1 MCQSLYVN
9 LYLALVFRLP
19 TAIMVISHT
28 LSAWIRPLMS
38 PACFL
43 CGQQAGDSG
52 LCDACLTSLPTAGGV
67 RCPICFST
75 TATVSQCGRCIQRRP
90 NYDRVAAA
98 LEYAT
103 PVDHLVTGLKYS
115 RDLYAARALAFMLA
129 RRLES
134 EPYPDIVLA
143 MPIAPTRMRERGFN
157 QAEEIARYACDVFGL
172 STSRGIAYRNSAGSP
187 QASLPWRERAR
198 NVRGVFE
205 CNADIAGKTI
215 AVVDDVLTTG
225 ATLDELAAVLKR
237 AGAQSV
243 TGWIVART
251 PSRR

>member
-1 MCQSLYVN
+1 
-9 LYLALVFRLP
+9 
-19 TAIMVISHT
+19 
-28 LSAWIRPLMS
+28 MS

-43 CGQQAGDSG
+43 CGQQAGESG
-52 LCDACLTSLPTAGGV
+52 LCNPCLNSLPTANGI
-67 RCPICFST
+67 RCPICFSA
-75 TATVSQCGRCIQRRP
+75 TATASPCGRCIQQRP
-90 NYDRVAAA
+90 NFDRVVAS

-115 RDLYAARALAFMLA
+115 HGLSAARALAFMLT
-129 RRLES
+129 RVLEC

-143 MPIAPTRMRERGFN
+143 MPIAPTRLRERGFN
-157 QAEEIARYACDVFGL
+157 QAEEIARYACAEFGL
-172 STSRGIAYRNSAGSP
+172 RASRAIAQRTSAGLP

-205 CNADIAGKTI
+205 CNVDISGKTV
-215 AVVDDVLTTG
+215 AVIDDVLTTG
-225 ATLDELAAVLKR
+225 ATLDALASALKR
-237 AGAQSV
+237 GGAHSV